1 MALEKG
7 GRLNEIELA
16 KKSEIVIARRG
27 LINQNLSR
35 NKCSEER
42 WALSAEDEIINKWS
56 EN

>member
-42 WALSAEDEIINKWS
+42 
-56 EN
+56 